1 MGFRQNILMTMMMLL
16 EVAVDILGKP
26 VLTAR
31 VWTVSL
37 TRPLHGKGLG
47 GGGRIKSNCVQA
59 EQSLTGYFLPPA
71 SHQAETARSCNSMS
85 SDEETPPRPVIQLP
99 TPSDFTWSLTASL
112 HDQVT

>member
-1 MGFRQNILMTMMMLL
+1 MWYGKFCTCFLFLGRMGFRQNILMTVMMLL

-47 GGGRIKSNCVQA
+47 GGGA
-59 EQSLTGYFLPPA
+59 
-71 SHQAETARSCNSMS
+71 H
-85 SDEETPPRPVIQLP
+85 
-99 TPSDFTWSLTASL
+99 
-112 HDQVT
+112 